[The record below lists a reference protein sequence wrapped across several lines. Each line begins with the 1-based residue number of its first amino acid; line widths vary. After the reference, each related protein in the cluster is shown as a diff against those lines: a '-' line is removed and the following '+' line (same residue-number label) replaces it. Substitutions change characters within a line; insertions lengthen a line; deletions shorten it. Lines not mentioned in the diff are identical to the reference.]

1 MDIAK
6 FSIDKKVI
14 TWLIV
19 VLFTIGG
26 ALSFVNLGRLEDPEF
41 TIKEAM
47 VFTPYPGAT
56 AMEVEE
62 EVTDKVEI
70 AIQELQYIKELKSK
84 SYPGMSEITVKIKDK
99 YKSADLPQIWD
110 ELRRK
115 VNDVQGDLPPGTRP
129 SIVNDD
135 FGDVYGIFYALTGDG
150 YSYRE
155 LKEFAK
161 YLRRELLLVPNVAKI
176 VIAGQQ
182 QEQIFVEISQARL
195 SQLGIAPQTIYDTLQ
210 AQNLVSKSG
219 KVRVGDELVRI
230 DPTGSHSSVEEIENV
245 IITQPNS
252 DRLIYLKDIAH
263 VHRGYIEV
271 PNNLIRYNGKDAITL
286 GISIASGGNITVLGD
301 QIDEKLAVIED
312 YLPAGLELHEIYHQ
326 PTYVKESVRSFVVS
340 LAQAVGIVIVVLLFS
355 MGLRSGLIIGSILLL
370 SILGTFIFMKMY
382 AIDLQR
388 ISLGALIIALGMLV
402 DNAIVVTEGILVK
415 VQSGADA
422 KESASDIVRRT
433 KWPLLGATIV
443 GILAFG
449 PIGLSDDSTG
459 EFCASLFYVLLI
471 SLMLSWFLA
480 ITTTPL
486 FCYKFLKG
494 ATQGTDSAANPYD
507 TPFYRGY
514 KRLLVF
520 CLRIRW
526 LVVFTM
532 IGLLG
537 LSVYGFGFVKQS
549 FFPDS
554 MTPIFMLD
562 YWRTQGTDIR
572 AVSDD
577 MREVEQYIMD
587 IDGVDSV
594 TTFIGGGASRFTLT
608 YSPEQPNT
616 SYGQFLVKVNDF
628 ELVAPISQQVL
639 AMLKQDYA
647 FAETK
652 AKYIRLGPGRDAKI
666 EVRFSGDD
674 PVVLRQL
681 STQAQA
687 LMRETGEAI
696 DIKDDWRQKVKVV
709 RPLYDE
715 AKARATGIQLPTLR
729 EALNTNFSGTQV
741 GVYRESDELLPI
753 IVRPPDKER
762 LNVSSIINLQVWS
775 PTLNQTVPVEQMV
788 NGFATE
794 WEDQLIRR
802 RDRRRTITASSDPA
816 TINANA
822 LFAMVQPK
830 IEAVD
835 LPPGYTMEWGGE
847 YEDQTDANAALS
859 KEIPKGL
866 LSMVIIIIL
875 MFNAVSQPMIIWLT
889 VPLAFIGVTLGLL
902 VTGAA
907 FGFMP
912 LLGLLSLTGMLIK
925 NSIVLIDQIDTEI
938 SEGKEPFDAIIDS
951 GVSRARPVSLA
962 AATTVLG
969 MIPLLPDVFFSG
981 MAITI
986 MSGLTF
992 ATALTLVFVP
1002 VLYAIF
1008 FKVPNKTVV

>member
-62 EVTDKVEI
+62 EVTDKIEI

-115 VNDVQGDLPPGTRP
+115 VNDVQGDLPPGTKP

-135 FGDVYGIFYALTGDG
+135 FGDVYGIFYALTGEG

-176 VIAGQQ
+176 VIAGDQ

-210 AQNLVSKSG
+210 AQNLVSRSG

-245 IITQPNS
+245 IITQPSS

-271 PNNLIRYNGKDAITL
+271 PNNLIRYNGQDAITL

-301 QIDEKLAVIED
+301 QIDEKLAAIAD

-415 VQSGADA
+415 VQGGAAA

-494 ATQGTDSAANPYD
+494 AATGTEPAKDPYD
-507 TPFYRGY
+507 TPFYRAY
-514 KRLLVF
+514 KALLVF

-532 IGLLG
+532 VGLLA

-577 MREVEQYIMD
+577 MREIEQYIMD
-587 IDGVDSV
+587 IDGVESV

-616 SYGQFLVKVNDF
+616 SYGQFLVKVADF

-681 STQAQA
+681 SNQAQV

-729 EALNTNFSGTQV
+729 ESLNTNFSGTQV

-775 PTLNQTVPVEQMV
+775 PTLNQAVPIEQMV

-816 TINANA
+816 TISANA

-830 IEAVD
+830 IEAME

-847 YEDQTDANAALS
+847 YEDQTDANAALA

-902 VTGAA
+902 ITGAA

-938 SEGKEPFDAIIDS
+938 REGKEPFDAIIDS
-951 GVSRARPVSLA
+951 GISRARPVSLA

-992 ATALTLVFVP
+992 ATALTLIFVP

-1008 FKVPNKTVV
+1008 FKVPNKTV